1 MARHHTEL
9 VMEGGGAG
17 GHTNHGCTAGAGPR
31 DPGSGQ
37 LQHQT
42 PASTGSCFYT
52 LHTPDIY
59 LLDTCPEHAG
69 AVSLVTV

>member
-37 LQHQT
+37 QQHQT

-52 LHTPDIY
+52 VLIATKVNVEIN
-59 LLDTCPEHAG
+59 
-69 AVSLVTV
+69 SFSNNLV